1 MDRYRAPG
9 SIVGGVLDVHKAR
22 LRAALGA
29 MRDGP
34 VVITIERKKPS
45 RTVNQNAYYHGV
57 VVKLIADET
66 GQDAESVH
74 EFLKRECNAACV
86 TFTNKRSGEEYET
99 WVGQSTAAL
108 NVNEFYDY
116 VERCRAWA
124 GTFLGL
130 ELPDPETTC

>member
-1 MDRYRAPG
+1 MDKYRAPG
-9 SIVGGVLDVHKAR
+9 SVVDGRLQVNQAR
-22 LRAALGA
+22 LRAALGV
-29 MRDGP
+29 MRDGD
-34 VVITIERKKPS
+34 VVLTIERKKPS
-45 RTVNQNAYYHGV
+45 RTIQQNSYYHGV

-86 TFTNKRSGEEYET
+86 EMTHRTSGEVYEA
-99 WVGQSTAAL
+99 WVGKSTAAL
-108 NVNEFYDY
+108 NVNDFYDY

-130 ELPDPETTC
+130 EIPDPTTED